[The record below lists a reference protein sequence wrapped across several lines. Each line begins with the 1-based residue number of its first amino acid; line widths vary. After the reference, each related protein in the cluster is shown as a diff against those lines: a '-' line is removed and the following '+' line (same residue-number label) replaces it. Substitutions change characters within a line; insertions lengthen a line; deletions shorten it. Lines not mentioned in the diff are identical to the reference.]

1 MAIRSRATPSTVKT
15 GIDGRQAWLQLAIS
29 VVLSV
34 VGSVGLWSVVV
45 FLPAIQAEFG
55 VDRASASLP
64 YTLTMM
70 GFAAGNVIMGR
81 YVDKVGIRL
90 PIVFAAI
97 VLGLGFMLASLSTA
111 LWQFA
116 IIQGLM
122 IGVGTSATF
131 GPLMANISHW
141 FLRRRGLAVAAVASG
156 NYLAGT
162 LWPPIVQSI
171 SATEGWR
178 ATHVGIGL
186 FCIIVMIPL
195 ARYLLPNPGHTG
207 QNGGPAAD
215 LIPIDLSP
223 RALQTLLAMAGI
235 GCCIAM
241 AMPQVHIVAYSADLG
256 FGVARGAEM
265 LSLMLAGGVVSRL
278 ASGVLADRIGG
289 VKTLLAGS
297 VLQAFA
303 LLLYLPFDGL
313 LSLYIVS
320 FVFGL
325 AQGGIVPSYA
335 IIVRE
340 YLPAREAGQRVG
352 LIIMATVIGMAFGG
366 WISGWIYDLTQ
377 SYQAAFLNGFAFN
390 IFNITVMT
398 MILWRSRTVEANA

>member
-1 MAIRSRATPSTVKT
+1 MAIKSRATATSDA
-15 GIDGRQAWLQLAIS
+15 GIDGRQAWAQLAIS
-29 VVLSV
+29 VALSV
-34 VGSVGLWSVVV
+34 VGSIGMWSVVV

-55 VDRASASLP
+55 VDRADASLP

-97 VLGLGFMLASLSTA
+97 VLGLGFILASLSTA

-116 IIQGLM
+116 LVQGAM

-141 FLRRRGLAVAAVASG
+141 FSRRRGFAVAAVASG

-162 LWPPIVQSI
+162 LWPPVVQTI
-171 SATEGWR
+171 SVTEGWR
-178 ATHVGIGL
+178 ATLV
-186 FCIIVMIPL
+186 VMVPL
-195 ARYLLPNPGHTG
+195 ARFLLPNPGQAEH
-207 QNGGPAAD
+207 GGSPAAS

-223 RALQTLLAMAGI
+223 RALQSLLAIAGI

-265 LSLMLAGGVVSRL
+265 LSLMLAGGVISRL
-278 ASGVLADRIGG
+278 ASGVLADRSPASHRAI
-289 VKTLLAGS
+289 
-297 VLQAFA
+297 A
-303 LLLYLPFDGL
+303 LSAL
-313 LSLYIVS
+313 
-320 FVFGL
+320 
-325 AQGGIVPSYA
+325 
-335 IIVRE
+335 
-340 YLPAREAGQRVG
+340 
-352 LIIMATVIGMAFGG
+352 
-366 WISGWIYDLTQ
+366 
-377 SYQAAFLNGFAFN
+377 
-390 IFNITVMT
+390 
-398 MILWRSRTVEANA
+398 